1 MLAPPP
7 TQHPPPHPLPFTKWG
22 VANNDVN
29 KLPPRIR
36 IKSICSAATAATVDD
51 LIKQLKWAPRQQQR
65 HLPAGSETSVNVLWH
80 ATNLPAIA
88 PQRFDSRKTSRMQ
101 KYLAA
106 AASANVS
113 RYTLYMCM
121 ANLLSIAE
129 HEESVSE

>member
-1 MLAPPP
+1 MPAPPR
-7 TQHPPPHPLPFTKWG
+7 TQRPPLPFTKWG

-29 KLPPRIR
+29 KLPPRSR
-36 IKSICSAATAATVDD
+36 IKSICSAATATVDD
-51 LIKQLKWAPRQQQR
+51 LIKQLKWAPRQQIR
-65 HLPAGSETSVNVLWH
+65 HLPAGSKTSVNVLWH

-88 PQRFDSRKTSRMQ
+88 QQRFDSRKTSRMQ
-101 KYLAA
+101 KYLAV
-106 AASANVS
+106 ASANVS